1 MYRTPFCKTAGD
13 RNRGIDIDQGCNCLA
28 YFSKFSGDRGS
39 ATVEASIVVP
49 LFFIAFVTI
58 SLLTDCLRVKN
69 VVYEAFSEAVR
80 CQAEYSYIEDKTNTL
95 LDTASLYVRIKG
107 YIDDQE
113 LVDKYVSGGESGIL
127 VVQAEKK
134 ADDYIYAKIKYSI
147 RVNIPF
153 FGKKQFVFQEKIRQR
168 AYVGYSISGYSD
180 QDVTY
185 VYMTENG
192 TVYHN
197 SRNCYHI
204 KFTVEAVSENKVS
217 EKYGSLSPCKLCGK
231 KTKGKNVYVA
241 TKADCYHTTLAC
253 SGLKRT
259 VYRVK
264 KEEHSELSACSW
276 CGGK

>member
-1 MYRTPFCKTAGD
+1 
-13 RNRGIDIDQGCNCLA
+13 
-28 YFSKFSGDRGS
+28 
-39 ATVEASIVVP
+39 
-49 LFFIAFVTI
+49 
-58 SLLTDCLRVKN
+58 
-69 VVYEAFSEAVR
+69 
-80 CQAEYSYIEDKTNTL
+80 
-95 LDTASLYVRIKG
+95 
-107 YIDDQE
+107 
-113 LVDKYVSGGESGIL
+113 
-127 VVQAEKK
+127 
-134 ADDYIYAKIKYSI
+134 
-147 RVNIPF
+147 
-153 FGKKQFVFQEKIRQR
+153 
-168 AYVGYSISGYSD
+168 
-180 QDVTY
+180 
-185 VYMTENG
+185 MTENG

>member
-1 MYRTPFCKTAGD
+1 MYRTPFGEAPGD
-13 RNRGIDIDQGCNCLA
+13 RSGNFPQLCVA
-28 YFSKFSGDRGS
+28 SGDRGS

-49 LFFIAFVTI
+49 LFFIMFVAI
-58 SLLTDCLRVKN
+58 SLLADCLRVKN

-80 CQAEYSYIEDKTNTL
+80 CQAEYSYVEDKANTL
-95 LDTASLYVRIKG
+95 LDTASLYARIKG

-134 ADDYIYAKIKYSI
+134 SDDYIYAKIKYSI
-147 RVNIPF
+147 SVNIPF
-153 FGKKQFVFQEKIRQR
+153 LGKQQFSFQEKIRQR

-204 KFTVEAVSENKVS
+204 NFKVETVSENKVS

-241 TKADCYHTTLAC
+241 TKADCYHTTLSC

-264 KEEHSELSACSW
+264 KEDHQELSACSW